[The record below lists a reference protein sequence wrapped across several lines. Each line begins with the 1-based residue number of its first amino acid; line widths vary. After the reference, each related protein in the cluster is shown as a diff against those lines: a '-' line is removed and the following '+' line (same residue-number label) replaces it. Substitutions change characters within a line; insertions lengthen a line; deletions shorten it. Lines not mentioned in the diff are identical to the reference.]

1 MTICGSYSV
10 FTCELQ
16 PKILGE
22 KVAWRSLNLLRHTC
36 NQIQSNDLFSIFL
49 NQFRNKNMYILAD
62 PCILYCPQR
71 DVINGIKLGY
81 QKKVI
86 VSHSQKVNMFS
97 DFFRSHK
104 GENSYINRLCETLTV
119 YANLHTQWQLYKQRI
134 SLILFSFWS
143 QIYYLFG
150 RNVKQPFLRLIVKDF
165 LPYILS
171 Y

>member
-1 MTICGSYSV
+1 
-10 FTCELQ
+10 
-16 PKILGE
+16 
-22 KVAWRSLNLLRHTC
+22 
-36 NQIQSNDLFSIFL
+36 
-49 NQFRNKNMYILAD
+49 MYILAD

-71 DVINGIKLGY
+71 DVINRIKLGY

-119 YANLHTQWQLYKQRI
+119 YANLHTQWQLYKQHI

-165 LPYILS
+165 FALYPFILTWLS
-171 Y
+171 NNERFFKSDKYCPRLVRLASLDNESEYQEHFL